1 MQQSDPQGYRP
12 LRECIAEYMAV
23 SRGVSCTMDHVIITS
38 GSQQGLQ
45 LITQVLLEQNDSG
58 WVEEP
63 GNMPAVELLRLLR
76 LNPVAVPLDE
86 HGIDITRASEDA
98 AIPRLIYVTPGGQWP
113 MAMTMSL
120 KRRLELLSFA
130 QAQNS

>member
-1 MQQSDPQGYRP
+1 
-12 LRECIAEYMAV
+12 
-23 SRGVSCTMDHVIITS
+23 MDHVIITS